1 MVISIDGPAASGKS
15 TTAELLS
22 NKLGFIHLN
31 SGLLYRGITY
41 LFLKK
46 NIITLNESSINNFF
60 LKNDFNLS
68 GKNLNKVIWN
78 SQNISQ
84 YLFME
89 NINEAINDISNN
101 HLIRNYLIDKQRI
114 LSFNKDIVCEGR
126 DIGTVVFP
134 DADFK
139 FYLVATIES
148 RASRRFSELK
158 INNKYI
164 TRTSVMLNL
173 INRDKNDIN
182 RQYSPLKKADDAIE
196 IDTTNM
202 TIREQMEN
210 LYKQIKQGTI
220 ND

>member
-46 NIITLNESSINNFF
+46 NIITLNESSIDNFF
-60 LKNDFNLS
+60 LKNDFNLA
-68 GKNLNKVIWN
+68 GENLNKVIWN

-158 INNKYI
+158 INNKHI

-182 RQYSPLKKADDAIE
+182 RKYSPLRKADDAIE

-202 TIREQMEN
+202 SVCEQMEN

>member
-41 LFLKK
+41 LFLKE
-46 NIITLNESSINNFF
+46 NIINLNESSIDNFF
-60 LKNDFNLS
+60 LKNDFNLA

-148 RASRRFSELK
+148 RSLRRYSELK
-158 INNKYI
+158 INNRNI
-164 TRTSVMLNL
+164 TISSVTLNL

-182 RQYSPLKKADDAIE
+182 RRYSPLKKADDAVE

-202 TIREQMEN
+202 SIDEQMKN

>member
-31 SGLLYRGITY
+31 SGLLFRGITY

-46 NIITLNESSINNFF
+46 NIITLNESSIDNFF
-60 LKNDFNLS
+60 LKNDFNLA
-68 GKNLNKVIWN
+68 GENLNKVIWN

-89 NINEAINDISNN
+89 NINESINDISNSP
-101 HLIRNYLIDKQRI
+101 LIRNYLIDKQRA
-114 LSFNKDIVCEGR
+114 LSFNNDIVCEGR

-158 INNKYI
+158 INNSYI
-164 TRTSVMLNL
+164 TRASVMLNL

-182 RQYSPLKKADDAIE
+182 RQYSPLRKADDAIE

-202 TIREQMEN
+202 SVCEQMEN

>member
-1 MVISIDGPAASGKS
+1 
-15 TTAELLS
+15 
-22 NKLGFIHLN
+22 
-31 SGLLYRGITY
+31 
-41 LFLKK
+41 
-46 NIITLNESSINNFF
+46 
-60 LKNDFNLS
+60 
-68 GKNLNKVIWN
+68 
-78 SQNISQ
+78 
-84 YLFME
+84 ME

-101 HLIRNYLIDKQRI
+101 NLIRNYLIDKQRV
-114 LSFNKDIVCEGR
+114 LSFNKDIICEGR

-158 INNKYI
+158 INNSYI
-164 TRTSVMLNL
+164 TRASVMLNL
-173 INRDKNDIN
+173 INRDENDIN
-182 RQYSPLKKADDAIE
+182 RKYSPLRKADDAIE

-202 TIREQMEN
+202 SIREQMEN

>member
-68 GKNLNKVIWN
+68 GENLNKVIWN

-101 HLIRNYLIDKQRI
+101 HVIRNYLIDKQRL

-148 RASRRFSELK
+148 RSLRRYSELK
-158 INNKYI
+158 INNRNI
-164 TRTSVMLNL
+164 TISSVTLNL

-182 RQYSPLKKADDAIE
+182 RRYSPLKKADDAVE

-202 TIREQMEN
+202 SIDEQMKN

>member
-158 INNKYI
+158 INNSYI
-164 TRTSVMLNL
+164 TRASVMLNL
-173 INRDKNDIN
+173 INRDENDIN
-182 RQYSPLKKADDAIE
+182 RKYSPLRKADDAIE

-202 TIREQMEN
+202 SIREQMEN

>member
-31 SGLLYRGITY
+31 SGLLFRGITY

-46 NIITLNESSINNFF
+46 NIITLNESSIDNFF
-60 LKNDFNLS
+60 LKNDFNLA
-68 GKNLNKVIWN
+68 GENLNKVIWN

-182 RQYSPLKKADDAIE
+182 RQYSPLRKADDAIE

-202 TIREQMEN
+202 SIREQMEN